1 MRLSRIMIVL
11 VLVGAVLALSA
22 PATAAQM
29 ARISGT
35 VVDTD
40 GQPIA
45 GVTITITTP
54 DSERFEVVK
63 TTDQKGKVTLSFGN
77 VEWQYEIR
85 LEKGGFQTKAEP
97 LPLTAGGTVKAQWT
111 LAPGTAAGAH
121 AGDVEAG
128 AGGGGG

>member
-1 MRLSRIMIVL
+1 MRLSRVIMVP

-22 PATAAQM
+22 PETAAQM
-29 ARISGT
+29 ARISGQ

-63 TTDQKGKVTLSFGN
+63 TTNQKGKVTLAFGN
-77 VEWQYEIR
+77 V
-85 LEKGGFQTKAEP
+85 
-97 LPLTAGGTVKAQWT
+97 
-111 LAPGTAAGAH
+111 
-121 AGDVEAG
+121 
-128 AGGGGG
+128 